1 MVHSIKNFQTK
12 CVGKP
17 LSPSTTLLWPSTL
30 IRVSGV
36 RKPWQGGFLGVL
48 GLGHIWVPK
57 LLIWIWGTS
66 RPNIKHRVP
75 PLPPHIVK
83 YFLDS
88 VWINRYRVPYG
99 LWLLIPS
106 NFIPQ
111 GTFLAF
117 WFCDWFSR
125 SFALRKLIKSSSKN
139 RS

>member
-1 MVHSIKNFQTK
+1 M
-12 CVGKP
+12 
-17 LSPSTTLLWPSTL
+17 SPSTTLLWPSTL

-75 PLPPHIVK
+75 PLPPHIVES
-83 YFLDS
+83 FLDS
-88 VWINRYRVPYG
+88 VCFLPKIRFSAQITLWIDRYRVPYG
-99 LWLLIPS
+99 LSHSIPS